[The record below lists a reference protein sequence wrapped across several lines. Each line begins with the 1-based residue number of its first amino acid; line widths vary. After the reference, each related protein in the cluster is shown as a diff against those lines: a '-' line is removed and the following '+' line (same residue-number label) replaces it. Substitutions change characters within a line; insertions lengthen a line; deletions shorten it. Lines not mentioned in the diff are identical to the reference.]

1 MAKVDTKKVSTK
13 KEDTIIIDDLKGK
26 LKNTPKSNSK
36 TDKETKDVV
45 IEKVEAPTKA
55 PVKMVKILVAK
66 NHKCFIGGEWYYL
79 LADKQYNVPQNVKE
93 ILAKANILKPL

>member
-1 MAKVDTKKVSTK
+1 MTKADTKKLNAK

-26 LKNTPKSNSK
+26 LKNTPKASSK
-36 TDKETKDVV
+36 NTKDVV